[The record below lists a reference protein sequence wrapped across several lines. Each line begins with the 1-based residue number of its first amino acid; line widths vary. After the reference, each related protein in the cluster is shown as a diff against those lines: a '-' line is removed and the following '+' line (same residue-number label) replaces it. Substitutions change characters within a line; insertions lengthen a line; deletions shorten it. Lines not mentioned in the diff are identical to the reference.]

1 VCFGNSFANY
11 LGRII
16 PPILA
21 GLADDIE
28 SVRETALRAGRLL
41 VKNFATRAVDLLL
54 PELERGLADDSY
66 RIRLSSVELVG
77 DLLFN
82 LTGITG
88 KTDADEEEVEEDAKE
103 AGASLREVLGEEK
116 RNKILSALY
125 ICRCDTAGAVR
136 AAAVAV

>member
-1 VCFGNSFANY
+1 M
-11 LGRII
+11 
-16 PPILA
+16 
-21 GLADDIE
+21 
-28 SVRETALRAGRLL
+28 
-41 VKNFATRAVDLLL
+41 RAVDLLL

-88 KTDADEEEVEEDAKE
+88 NAEPGEEEEEMARE

-125 ICRCDTAGAVR
+125 VCRCDTANAVR
-136 AAAVAV
+136 SAAIGVWKALVSSPRTLKELVPTLTQLII